1 MNLIIRKFIRLF
13 IGLFFCGLGVVFSVN
28 ANLGLAPWEVLHE
41 GLSKNI
47 NITMGQACMLVG
59 AIFVTLDII
68 LGENVGWA
76 TILNMIFVGFFI
88 DVLMLNNIIPE
99 TNNTL
104 IGIIMIIIGMFIVS
118 IGCVLYIGAGIG
130 SGPRDG
136 MMIALNK
143 RTKKSIRLIRTIM
156 ELGALTVGYLL
167 GGTVGIGT
175 IISGVGLGYI
185 MQFSFKLCNFNTAI
199 IKHRCIIDDIN
210 YIKDKLFS
218 KSEECESLIS
228 IDNEEE

>member
-1 MNLIIRKFIRLF
+1 
-13 IGLFFCGLGVVFSVN
+13 
-28 ANLGLAPWEVLHE
+28 
-41 GLSKNI
+41 
-47 NITMGQACMLVG
+47 
-59 AIFVTLDII
+59 
-68 LGENVGWA
+68 
-76 TILNMIFVGFFI
+76 
-88 DVLMLNNIIPE
+88 
-99 TNNTL
+99 
-104 IGIIMIIIGMFIVS
+104 MIIIGMFIVS

-175 IISGVGLGYI
+175 IISGVLLGYI

-218 KSEECESLIS
+218 KPKECESLIS